1 MVGAEGL
8 GDEAR
13 QAQRAAQG
21 QGRRCT
27 QARRYSAS
35 DVDRWNRVQLV
46 QDGGYRVASIT
57 GSRDIAGNDVP
68 AGTGAV
74 VRSPDFLRAPE
85 RATALA
91 TLIHQRRLTPSCGGH
106 APTAERTV
114 GPARMI
120 VESLTPRSGIR
131 EQYRHFSDLASRPEE
146 FRLLVLSG
154 STHFHP
160 QHVCVVPDSDIDD
173 LHSITS
179 SARANNIGGIVRS
192 SALRSLEIDDELER
206 GWRLNGQIARLL
218 ALKDAVDVRSRP
230 SELVNRRA
238 APRQARGR
246 PSAALDRDNCS
257 APSAARSSPVPSALL
272 SPAS

>member
-1 MVGAEGL
+1 LVRSGWRIGDPRAEMVGAEGL

-68 AGTGAV
+68 AGTVAV

-131 EQYRHFSDLASRPEE
+131 ERPYRGEN
-146 FRLLVLSG
+146 SG
-154 STHFHP
+154 P
-160 QHVCVVPDSDIDD
+160 GEDD
-173 LHSITS
+173 
-179 SARANNIGGIVRS
+179 RG
-192 SALRSLEIDDELER
+192 ELDA
-206 GWRLNGQIARLL
+206 QIR
-218 ALKDAVDVRSRP
+218 
-230 SELVNRRA
+230 N
-238 APRQARGR
+238 
-246 PSAALDRDNCS
+246 
-257 APSAARSSPVPSALL
+257 
-272 SPAS
+272 

>member
-1 MVGAEGL
+1 
-8 GDEAR
+8 
-13 QAQRAAQG
+13 
-21 QGRRCT
+21 
-27 QARRYSAS
+27 RYSAS

-68 AGTGAV
+68 AGTVAV

-131 EQYRHFSDLASRPEE
+131 EQYRHIPDLANCRED
-146 FRLLVLSG
+146 FRL
-154 STHFHP
+154 
-160 QHVCVVPDSDIDD
+160 
-173 LHSITS
+173 
-179 SARANNIGGIVRS
+179 RAESRS
-192 SALRSLEIDDELER
+192 SQSQPTRPLGA
-206 GWRLNGQIARLL
+206 N
-218 ALKDAVDVRSRP
+218 SRP
-230 SELVNRRA
+230 SALQQRVIL
-238 APRQARGR
+238 GR
-246 PSAALDRDNCS
+246 H
-257 APSAARSSPVPSALL
+257 
-272 SPAS
+272 